1 MKNKG
6 DIMSDKIVTLTTFV
20 DLLQSELAKVKLEG
34 EGIES
39 FVSEDVTYTLYG
51 HAMGAIKL
59 LVKECDVE
67 RASEILKDDGQPI

>member
-6 DIMSDKIVTLTTFV
+6 DIMSDKIVTLTTFI

-39 FVSEDVTYTLYG
+39 FVSEDAVHSLYG
-51 HAMGAIKL
+51 YAAGAVKL

-67 RASEILKDDGQPI
+67 RASQILKCDE